1 MFTKNCNTFFAAVL
15 LLCTVQE
22 AASQRSGIVVS
33 AETKLPLRDVAIRW
47 DNSDVVR
54 SAWDGSFAVPEKY
67 TMVNFC
73 HPKYEMR
80 MLKHEEMTDTV
91 FMLPSARMLSE
102 VIVYGERKRRPDY
115 AGIAAVDRQLIAN
128 TPSGGANLLGLLE
141 LVAQPFINKI
151 QRNKEL
157 KKARRKQILDNY

>member
-1 MFTKNCNTFFAAVL
+1 MDKITYNTIIATVL
-15 LLCTVQE
+15 FLCIVQN
-22 AASQRSGIVVS
+22 AASQRCCIVVS
-33 AETKLPLRDVAIRW
+33 ADTRLPVRDVSIRW
-47 DNSDVVR
+47 DNNEVVK
-54 SAWDGSFAVPEKY
+54 SAWDGRVVVPDKFDKAV
-67 TMVNFC
+67 FH
-73 HPKYEMR
+73 HPKYETR
-80 MLKHEEMTDTV
+80 VLRHEEMTDTV

-102 VIVYGERKRRPDY
+102 VIIYGERKRRPDY

>member
-1 MFTKNCNTFFAAVL
+1 MDKITYNTIIATALF
-15 LLCTVQE
+15 LCIVQN
-22 AASQRSGIVVS
+22 AASQRRCIVVS
-33 AETKLPLRDVAIRW
+33 ADTRLPVRDVSIRC
-47 DNSDVVR
+47 DNNEVVK
-54 SAWDGSFAVPEKY
+54 SAWDGRVVVPDKFDKAV
-67 TMVNFC
+67 FH
-73 HPKYEMR
+73 HPKYETR
-80 MLKHEEMTDTV
+80 VLRHEEMTDTV

-102 VIVYGERKRRPDY
+102 VIIYGERKRRPDF